1 MEKRISIIS
10 GASRGIGRAVA
21 TKLAKDG
28 HFVILLARN
37 REELEDL
44 EFQIDEAGGKALSIP
59 TDVADEQEVNA
70 AIAQV
75 MKDFRRIDTIIN
87 NAGLGIFKPSEELTI
102 GEWSTVMETNVKGTF
117 LLSKAAIPH
126 LKAAGSGH
134 IVGIAS
140 DVSKRTFANGSLYC
154 ASKYAQDAFL
164 MSLRKEVRP
173 FGVKVSVI
181 YPGLV
186 DTFFHGRPEGAE
198 HQAAYLSPMDIAQA
212 VSYVVNAPA
221 HVVIDELMIHPMSQE
236 Y

>member
-1 MEKRISIIS
+1 MDKRISIIS

-21 TKLAKDG
+21 TRLAKDG

-37 REELEDL
+37 REELEEL
-44 EFQIDEAGGKALSIP
+44 EYQIDEVGGKALAIP
-59 TDVADEQEVNA
+59 TDIADEQEVNA

-87 NAGLGIFKPSEELTI
+87 NAGLGIFKPSEELTV

-164 MSLRKEVRP
+164 MALRKEVRP
-173 FGVKVSVI
+173 HGVKVSVI

-186 DTFFHGRPEGAE
+186 DTFFHGRPAGAD
-198 HQAAYLSPMDIAQA
+198 HQAAYLTPLDIAQA

-221 HVVIDELMIHPMSQE
+221 HVVIDELMIHPISQE